1 MKNQNIW
8 EIINNMME
16 NKYALAYSEV
26 LEILKYVNIEDFNKI
41 PKSKIKL
48 FEKYRDKQYMFCYDI
63 NKTLNEQNVSEITKG
78 ILILLFRDYWANEIQ
93 REKIIKKQN
102 YDRIKLEEEK
112 REKYNPD
119 SIFKSRE
126 IKYTEIP
133 TSNITSMIE
142 YKESVFK
149 RVIDKI
155 KSIFAKK

>member
-1 MKNQNIW
+1 
-8 EIINNMME
+8 MME

-119 SIFKSRE
+119 IIFKNKEIKSTENPTLDNVSMIIYKKSIFKR
-126 IKYTEIP
+126 
-133 TSNITSMIE
+133 
-142 YKESVFK
+142 FL
-149 RVIDKI
+149 DKI